1 MLPKELVRKLRRIQ
15 IYTDRLVDEALA
27 GQYASAFKGTGMDF
41 AEVRQYQ
48 PGDEV
53 RRIDWNVTARMGT
66 PYVKTYEEERELTV
80 LLLVDLSAST
90 KFGTKEQLKSELI
103 AEFCAVLGF
112 SALKNNDRVGMGIFT
127 DRMELFVPPKKGRR
141 HVLRLIR
148 EVLYFQSDRKGTDL
162 EQALSFVNRVLTRR
176 AVVFLISDFED
187 TGYER
192 TLKVAQRRHDI
203 IAVRVLDQRERSIPK
218 LGLVSFVDPETGEHF
233 GGGYHK
239 SPGASSPRTASPG
252 PSSGPEGHFQSYP
265 DRLDRHYSWSRLHS
279 STPFLFCR
287 PQAED
292 VPQVTGG

>member
-1 MLPKELVRKLRRIQ
+1 MLPKELIRKLRRIQ

-218 LGLVSFVDPETGEHF
+218 LGLVSFVDPETGEHLVVDTT
-233 GGGYHK
+233 
-239 SPGASSPRTASPG
+239 S
-252 PSSGPEGHFQSYP
+252 
-265 DRLDRHYSWSRLHS
+265 
-279 STPFLFCR
+279 
-287 PQAED
+287 
-292 VPQVTGG
+292 PQVRRRLEQLLRDHHQAQKDIFKATRTDWIDITPGQDYIPVLRSFFAARKRKMSRR

>member
-162 EQALSFVNRVLTRR
+162 EQALSFRNRVLTRR

-187 TGYER
+187 T
-192 TLKVAQRRHDI
+192 AM
-203 IAVRVLDQRERSIPK
+203 
-218 LGLVSFVDPETGEHF
+218 
-233 GGGYHK
+233 
-239 SPGASSPRTASPG
+239 
-252 PSSGPEGHFQSYP
+252 SGP
-265 DRLDRHYSWSRLHS
+265 
-279 STPFLFCR
+279 
-287 PQAED
+287 
-292 VPQVTGG
+292 